1 MSRPQARQG
10 LLGKL
15 CLLPLKDAA
24 DLTVVLMLCL
34 QVLETGLSCSRVT

>member
-15 CLLPLKDAA
+15 CLLPLNDGAGLA
-24 DLTVVLMLCL
+24 EELIQYL
-34 QVLETGLSCSRVT
+34 QVLKTGLS